1 MSADSPPVVSRHITL
16 TGVALPEVAPG
27 DDLASLVAGA
37 TELAD
42 GDVVAVTSKIVSKSE
57 GRVRRVDRHAA
68 IAAESVRVLARRGD
82 SVIAE
87 TAHGLVLAAAGVDAS
102 NTAPGTVLLLPADPD
117 ASARRLRER
126 LRALTGRNVAVV
138 VTDTAGR
145 AWRSGQTDLAIGCA
159 GLLPLT
165 DLRGTRDTFGNELLV
180 TAPAIAD
187 ELASAAD
194 LVKGKAT
201 GRPVAV
207 LRGLAPAVLPAGM
220 AGPGASALVRETAL
234 DLFGLGAREAAL
246 AVALRTDEVALRH
259 LPPRTPP
266 DPEPFAELATT
277 MSGVRVQVRRRRFGG
292 RQPAGAA
299 ALGERVGWAGW
310 VVGID
315 VSAEDTA
322 TDRASEADDRSTEAA
337 DRAVEGAVRSTEPD
351 QVDRLVEAGRLL
363 ERSCVIA
370 AAYRLSLAERPPRPR
385 PTRGWRNVATRWWLA
400 TSTYELPRR
409 P

>member
-1 MSADSPPVVSRHITL
+1 MCQHLTL
-16 TGVALPEVAPG
+16 IGVALPEVAPG
-27 DDLASLVAGA
+27 DDLGSLVAGA

-57 GRVRRVDRHAA
+57 GRVRRIDRPAA
-68 IAAESVRVLARRGD
+68 VTAESVRVLARRGD

-117 ASARRLRER
+117 GSARRLRER
-126 LRALTGRNVAVV
+126 LLALTGRNVAVV

-207 LRGLAPAVLPAGM
+207 LRGLAPAVLPPGT

-266 DPEPFAELATT
+266 DPDPFAELTTT
-277 MSGVRVQVRRRRFGG
+277 MPGVRVRVRRRRGG
-292 RQPAGAA
+292 SRQQAGAA
-299 ALGERVGWAGW
+299 TLGEPAGWDGWVVAIDVSTADAAADRATEAVGWA
-310 VVGID
+310 
-315 VSAEDTA
+315 
-322 TDRASEADDRSTEAA
+322 TEAA
-337 DRAVEGAVRSTEPD
+337 DRATEAVGRATEGWVPATEPD
-351 QVDRLVEAGRLL
+351 RADRLVEAGRLL
-363 ERSCVIA
+363 ERSCVLA
-370 AAYRLSLAERPPRPR
+370 AAYRLSLAEPAPRPR
-385 PTRGWRNVATRWWLA
+385 PARGWRNVAINWWLA